1 MKTSLPV
8 SQRLSNDDLQPE
20 KHQKWGWYSIFAF
33 WMSDVHSVGGYV
45 FAASLFALGLNGI
58 QVFISLLAGI
68 MIVMCFAN
76 LMGEPGQKA
85 GAPFPVI
92 ARMSF
97 GVFGANV
104 PAVIRGLIAVV
115 WYGIQTYLASSSF
128 IILLLYFFPAMASLQ
143 DGAFLGLSYLGWV
156 GFSAMWVL
164 QAIVF
169 MFGMDM
175 IRKVIDWSGPAIY
188 LAMFALC
195 IYMIQLAGWENIHFN
210 LSDTQLSGGDV
221 MVQMIIATALVAG
234 YFAGPT
240 LNFSDFSR
248 YCVSYKQLKVGNWLG
263 LPLNFVLFSL
273 FSVVIVSA
281 SIPVFGEMITD
292 PVETVKRLDSGM
304 ITVLGALTFIFATV
318 GINIVAN
325 FVAPAFDFSNVSPQK
340 ISFKT
345 GGFIAAVGSIL
356 LTPWNLFSNP
366 EVIHYTVDVLA
377 AMIGP
382 LYGILIVDYYW
393 IKKRHIDVDALYT
406 ESPQGAYWY
415 HNGVNMQ
422 AVYALLLSGGL
433 AIYVTFFLSGFANYA
448 LFIGGGVAA
457 LVYPWLMTRQLRD
470 ARHANA
476 GSVRNANSV
485 SNAKPVSQTDSV
497 SKASI

>member
-1 MKTSLPV
+1 MKKELPV
-8 SQRLSNDDLQPE
+8 SPRLSNEDLAPE
-20 KHQKWGWYSIFAF
+20 KEQKWGWYSIFAF

-68 MIVMCFAN
+68 SIVLVFAN
-76 LMGEPGQKA
+76 LMGKPGQKA
-85 GAPFPVI
+85 GVPFPVV

-97 GVFGANV
+97 GVFGANI
-104 PAVIRGLIAVV
+104 PAVIRGIIAVV

-128 IILLLYFFPAMASLQ
+128 IILLLYFFPSMESLAN
-143 DGAFLGLSYLGWV
+143 DSFLGLSYLGWV
-156 GFSAMWVL
+156 GFSSMWVL

-169 MFGMDM
+169 MFGMDL

-188 LAMFALC
+188 IAMFALC
-195 IYMIQLAGWENIHFN
+195 AYMINLAGWENISFN
-210 LSDTQLSGGDV
+210 LGKETLVGSDAII
-221 MVQMIIATALVAG
+221 QMIIATALVAG

-248 YCVSYKQLKVGNWLG
+248 YCSSYKDLKFGNLLG
-263 LPLNFVLFSL
+263 LPLNFIVFSL

-281 SIPVFGEMITD
+281 SIPVFGEMIVD
-292 PVETVKRLDSGM
+292 PVETVKRLDSGL

-340 ISFKT
+340 ISFKM
-345 GGFIAAVGSIL
+345 GGFIAAFGSIL
-356 LTPWNLFSNP
+356 LTPWNLFNNP

-382 LYGILIVDYYW
+382 LYGIIIVDYF
-393 IKKRHIDVDALYT
+393 IVKKGQIDIPSLYT
-406 ESPQGAYWY
+406 ESPQGQYWY
-415 HNGVNMQ
+415 KNGVNMNS
-422 AVYALLLSGGL
+422 VYALVIASVA
-433 AIYVTFFLSGFANYA
+433 AIIATFFVTELANYA
-448 LFIGGGVAA
+448 LFIGG
-457 LVYPWLMTRQLRD
+457 LVSAVVYKQLMQ
-470 ARHANA
+470 
-476 GSVRNANSV
+476 
-485 SNAKPVSQTDSV
+485 KKMFWV
-497 SKASI
+497 SKAALAKQQ

>member
-1 MKTSLPV
+1 MKTELPV
-8 SQRLSNDDLQPE
+8 SPRLSNKDLAPE
-20 KHQKWGWYSIFAF
+20 EKKEWGWYSIFAF

-68 MIVMCFAN
+68 SIVLLFAN
-76 LMGEPGQKA
+76 LMGKPGQKA
-85 GAPFPVI
+85 GVPFPVV

-97 GVFGANV
+97 GVFGANI

-128 IILLLYFFPAMASLQ
+128 IILLLYFFPQTETLAN
-143 DGAFLGLSYLGWV
+143 GHFLGLSYLGWV

-169 MFGMDM
+169 MFGMKM

-195 IYMIQLAGWENIHFN
+195 GYMINLAGWENISFN
-210 LSDTQLSGGDV
+210 LGKESLVGTEAIL
-221 MVQMIIATALVAG
+221 QMIVATALVAG

-248 YCVSYKQLKVGNWLG
+248 YCGSYKQLKIGNLLG
-263 LPLNFVLFSL
+263 LPVNFILFSL
-273 FSVVIVSA
+273 FSVIIVSA
-281 SIPVFGEMITD
+281 SIPVFGEMIVD

-304 ITVLGALTFIFATV
+304 ITVLGALTFFFATV

-345 GGFIAAVGSIL
+345 GGFIAAFGSVL
-356 LTPWNLFSNP
+356 LTPWNLFNNP

-382 LYGILIVDYYW
+382 LYGIIIVDYFF
-393 IKKRHIDVDALYT
+393 IKKEKIDVPSLYT
-406 ESPQGAYWY
+406 ESPQGLYWY
-415 HNGVNMQ
+415 KDGINMNS
-422 AVYALLLSGGL
+422 VYALAIASMAAILS
-433 AIYVTFFLSGFANYA
+433 TFFITELANYA
-448 LFIGGGVAA
+448 LFIGGFVSAF
-457 LVYPWLMTRQLRD
+457 VYKFLMQKRLSW
-470 ARHANA
+470 A
-476 GSVRNANSV
+476 GQSTF
-485 SNAKPVSQTDSV
+485 AKQS
-497 SKASI
+497 

>member
-1 MKTSLPV
+1 MKKELPV
-8 SQRLSNDDLQPE
+8 SPRLSNEDLAPE
-20 KHQKWGWYSIFAF
+20 KEQKWGWYSIFAF

-68 MIVMCFAN
+68 SIVLVFAN
-76 LMGEPGQKA
+76 LMGKPGQKA
-85 GAPFPVI
+85 GVPFPVV

-97 GVFGANV
+97 GVFGANI
-104 PAVIRGLIAVV
+104 PAVIRGIIAVV

-128 IILLLYFFPAMASLQ
+128 IILLLYFFPSMESLAN
-143 DGAFLGLSYLGWV
+143 DSFLGLSYLGWV
-156 GFSAMWVL
+156 GFSSMWVL

-188 LAMFALC
+188 IAMFALC
-195 IYMIQLAGWENIHFN
+195 AYMINLAGWENISFN
-210 LSDTQLSGGDV
+210 LGKETLVGSEAII
-221 MVQMIIATALVAG
+221 QMIIATALVAG

-248 YCVSYKQLKVGNWLG
+248 YCSSYKDLKIGNLLG
-263 LPLNFVLFSL
+263 LPLNFIVFSL

-281 SIPVFGEMITD
+281 SIPVFGEMIVD
-292 PVETVKRLDSGM
+292 PVETVKRLDSGL

-340 ISFKT
+340 ISFKM
-345 GGFIAAVGSIL
+345 GGFIAAFGSIL
-356 LTPWNLFSNP
+356 LTPWNLFNNP

-382 LYGILIVDYYW
+382 LYGIIIVDYF
-393 IKKRHIDVDALYT
+393 IVKKGQIDVPSLYT
-406 ESPQGAYWY
+406 ESPQGLYWY
-415 HNGVNMQ
+415 KNGVNMNS
-422 AVYALLLSGGL
+422 VYALVIASVA
-433 AIYVTFFLSGFANYA
+433 AIIATFFVTELANYA
-448 LFIGGGVAA
+448 LFIGGLISAI
-457 LVYPWLMTRQLRD
+457 VYKQLMQKKLFW
-470 ARHANA
+470 
-476 GSVRNANSV
+476 
-485 SNAKPVSQTDSV
+485 V
-497 SKASI
+497 SKSALAKQQ

>member
-1 MKTSLPV
+1 MKKELPV
-8 SQRLSNDDLQPE
+8 SPRLSNEDLAPE
-20 KHQKWGWYSIFAF
+20 KEQKWGWYSIFAF

-68 MIVMCFAN
+68 SIVLVFAN
-76 LMGEPGQKA
+76 LMGKPGQKA
-85 GAPFPVI
+85 GVPFPVV

-97 GVFGANV
+97 GVFGANI
-104 PAVIRGLIAVV
+104 PAVIRGIIAVV

-128 IILLLYFFPAMASLQ
+128 IILLLYFFPSMESLAN
-143 DGAFLGLSYLGWV
+143 DSFLGLSYLGWV
-156 GFSAMWVL
+156 GFSSMWVL

-188 LAMFALC
+188 IAMFALC
-195 IYMIQLAGWENIHFN
+195 AYMINLAGWENISFN
-210 LSDTQLSGGDV
+210 LGKETLVGSEAII
-221 MVQMIIATALVAG
+221 QMIIATALVAG

-248 YCVSYKQLKVGNWLG
+248 YCTSYKDLKLGNLLG
-263 LPLNFVLFSL
+263 LPLNFIVFSL

-281 SIPVFGEMITD
+281 SIPVFGEMIVD
-292 PVETVKRLDSGM
+292 PVETVKRLDSGL

-340 ISFKT
+340 ISFKM
-345 GGFIAAVGSIL
+345 GGFIAAFSSIL
-356 LTPWNLFSNP
+356 LTPWNLFNNP

-382 LYGILIVDYYW
+382 LYGIIIVDYF
-393 IKKRHIDVDALYT
+393 IVKKGQIDVPSLYT
-406 ESPQGAYWY
+406 ESPQGQYWY
-415 HNGVNMQ
+415 KNGVNMNS
-422 AVYALLLSGGL
+422 VYALVIASVA
-433 AIYVTFFLSGFANYA
+433 AIIATFFVTELANYA
-448 LFIGGGVAA
+448 LFIGGFVSAI
-457 LVYPWLMTRQLRD
+457 VYKQLMQKKLFW
-470 ARHANA
+470 
-476 GSVRNANSV
+476 
-485 SNAKPVSQTDSV
+485 V
-497 SKASI
+497 SKAALAKQQ

>member
-1 MKTSLPV
+1 MKKELPV
-8 SQRLSNDDLQPE
+8 SPRLSNEDLAPE
-20 KHQKWGWYSIFAF
+20 KEQKWGWYSIFAF

-68 MIVMCFAN
+68 SIVLVFAN
-76 LMGEPGQKA
+76 LMGKPGQKA
-85 GAPFPVI
+85 GVPFPVV

-97 GVFGANV
+97 GVFGANI
-104 PAVIRGLIAVV
+104 PAVIRGIIAVV

-128 IILLLYFFPAMASLQ
+128 IILLLYFFPSMESLAN
-143 DGAFLGLSYLGWV
+143 DSFLGLSYLGWV
-156 GFSAMWVL
+156 GFSSMWVL

-188 LAMFALC
+188 IAMFALC
-195 IYMIQLAGWENIHFN
+195 AYMINLAGWENISFN
-210 LSDTQLSGGDV
+210 LGKETLVGSEAII
-221 MVQMIIATALVAG
+221 QMIIATALVAG

-248 YCVSYKQLKVGNWLG
+248 YCTSYKDLKFGNLLG
-263 LPLNFVLFSL
+263 LPLNFIVFSL

-281 SIPVFGEMITD
+281 SIPVFGEMIVD
-292 PVETVKRLDSGM
+292 PVETVKRLDSGL

-340 ISFKT
+340 ISFKM
-345 GGFIAAVGSIL
+345 GGFIAAFGSIL
-356 LTPWNLFSNP
+356 LTPWNLFNNP

-382 LYGILIVDYYW
+382 LYGIIIVDYF
-393 IKKRHIDVDALYT
+393 IVKKGQIDVPSLYT
-406 ESPQGAYWY
+406 ESPQGQYWY
-415 HNGVNMQ
+415 KNGVNMNS
-422 AVYALLLSGGL
+422 VYALVIASVA
-433 AIYVTFFLSGFANYA
+433 AIIATFFVTELANYA
-448 LFIGGGVAA
+448 LFIGGFVSAI
-457 LVYPWLMTRQLRD
+457 VYKQLMQNKLFW
-470 ARHANA
+470 
-476 GSVRNANSV
+476 
-485 SNAKPVSQTDSV
+485 V
-497 SKASI
+497 SKAALAKQQ

>member
-1 MKTSLPV
+1 MMKTTQLPI
-8 SQRLSNDDLQPE
+8 SPRLSNEDLAPDTE
-20 KHQKWGWYSIFAF
+20 QKWGWYSIFAF

-68 MIVMCFAN
+68 SIVMVFAN
-76 LMGEPGQKA
+76 LMGKPGQQS

-97 GVFGANV
+97 GVFGANI

-115 WYGIQTYLASSSF
+115 WYGIQTFLASSSF
-128 IILLLYFFPAMASLQ
+128 IILLLYFFPQLSSLA
-143 DGAFLGLSYLGWV
+143 DKSFVGLSYLGWI
-156 GFSAMWVL
+156 GFSAMWL
-164 QAIVF
+164 MQAIVF
-169 MFGMDM
+169 MFGMTM

-188 LAMFALC
+188 IAMFALC
-195 IYMIQLAGWENIHFN
+195 LYMIDRAGWDNISFN
-210 LSDTQLSGGDV
+210 LSSHNLEGWDAIT
-221 MVQMIIATALVAG
+221 QMIIAIALVAG

-248 YCVSYKQLKVGNWLG
+248 YCGSYQKLKLGNWLG

-292 PVETVKRLDSGM
+292 PVETVKRLDSGL
-304 ITVLGALTFIFATV
+304 ITVLGAMTFIFATV

-340 ISFKT
+340 ISFKV
-345 GGFIAAVGSIL
+345 GGFIAAFGSVL
-356 LTPWNLFSNP
+356 LTPWNLFNNP
-366 EVIHYTVDVLA
+366 EVIHYTVDILA

-382 LYGILIVDYYW
+382 LYGIILVDYFL
-393 IKKRHIDVDALYT
+393 IKKGQIDVPSLYT
-406 ESPQGAYWY
+406 ESPQGQYWY
-415 HNGVNMQ
+415 ENGVNRKSI
-422 AVYALLLSGGL
+422 YALAMAGFV
-433 AIYVTFFLSGFANYA
+433 AVCATFWVTELANYA

-457 LVYPWLMTRQLRD
+457 STYRFMMESERVRV
-470 ARHANA
+470 
-476 GSVRNANSV
+476 GSLKL
-485 SNAKPVSQTDSV
+485 AKQKS
-497 SKASI
+497 

>member
-1 MKTSLPV
+1 MKKELPV
-8 SQRLSNDDLQPE
+8 SPRLSNEDLAPE
-20 KHQKWGWYSIFAF
+20 KEQKWGWYSIFAF

-68 MIVMCFAN
+68 SIVLVFAN
-76 LMGEPGQKA
+76 LMGKPGQKA
-85 GAPFPVI
+85 GVPFPVV
-92 ARMSF
+92 ARMPF
-97 GVFGANV
+97 GVFGANI
-104 PAVIRGLIAVV
+104 PAVIRGIIAVV

-128 IILLLYFFPAMASLQ
+128 IILLLYFFPSMESLAN
-143 DGAFLGLSYLGWV
+143 DSFLGLSYLGWV
-156 GFSAMWVL
+156 GFSSMWVL

-188 LAMFALC
+188 IAMFALC
-195 IYMIQLAGWENIHFN
+195 AYMINLAGWENISFN
-210 LSDTQLSGGDV
+210 LGKETLVGSEAII
-221 MVQMIIATALVAG
+221 QMIIATALVAG

-248 YCVSYKQLKVGNWLG
+248 YCTSYKDLKLGNLLG
-263 LPLNFVLFSL
+263 LPLNFIVFSL

-281 SIPVFGEMITD
+281 SIPVFGEMIVD
-292 PVETVKRLDSGM
+292 PVETVKRLDSGL

-340 ISFKT
+340 ISFKM
-345 GGFIAAVGSIL
+345 GGFIAAFGSIL
-356 LTPWNLFSNP
+356 LTPWNLFNNP

-382 LYGILIVDYYW
+382 LYGIIIVDYF
-393 IKKRHIDVDALYT
+393 IVKKGQIDVPSLYT
-406 ESPQGAYWY
+406 ESPQGQYWY
-415 HNGVNMQ
+415 KNGVNMNS
-422 AVYALLLSGGL
+422 VYALVIASVA
-433 AIYVTFFLSGFANYA
+433 AIIATFFVTELANYA
-448 LFIGGGVAA
+448 LFIGGFVSAI
-457 LVYPWLMTRQLRD
+457 VYKQLMQKKLFW
-470 ARHANA
+470 
-476 GSVRNANSV
+476 
-485 SNAKPVSQTDSV
+485 V
-497 SKASI
+497 SKAALAKQQ

>member
-1 MKTSLPV
+1 MKKELPV
-8 SQRLSNDDLQPE
+8 SPRLSNEDLAPE
-20 KHQKWGWYSIFAF
+20 KEQKWGWYSIFAF

-68 MIVMCFAN
+68 SIVLVFAN
-76 LMGEPGQKA
+76 LMGKPGQKA
-85 GAPFPVI
+85 GVPFPVV

-97 GVFGANV
+97 GVFGANI
-104 PAVIRGLIAVV
+104 PAVIRGIIAVV

-128 IILLLYFFPAMASLQ
+128 IILLLYFFPSMESLAN
-143 DGAFLGLSYLGWV
+143 DSFLGLSYLGWV
-156 GFSAMWVL
+156 GFSSMWVL

-188 LAMFALC
+188 IAMFALC
-195 IYMIQLAGWENIHFN
+195 AYMINLAGWENISFN
-210 LSDTQLSGGDV
+210 LGKETLVGSEAII
-221 MVQMIIATALVAG
+221 QMIIATALVAG

-248 YCVSYKQLKVGNWLG
+248 YCTSYKDLKIGNLLG
-263 LPLNFVLFSL
+263 LPLNFIVFSL

-281 SIPVFGEMITD
+281 SIPVFGEMIVD
-292 PVETVKRLDSGM
+292 PVETVKRLDSGL

-340 ISFKT
+340 ISFKM
-345 GGFIAAVGSIL
+345 GGFIAAFGSIL
-356 LTPWNLFSNP
+356 LTPWNLFNNP

-382 LYGILIVDYYW
+382 LYGIIIVDYF
-393 IKKRHIDVDALYT
+393 IVKKGQIDVPSLYT
-406 ESPQGAYWY
+406 ESPQGQYWY
-415 HNGVNMQ
+415 KNGVNMNS
-422 AVYALLLSGGL
+422 VYALVIASVA
-433 AIYVTFFLSGFANYA
+433 AIIATFFVTELANYA
-448 LFIGGGVAA
+448 LFIGGLISAI
-457 LVYPWLMTRQLRD
+457 VYKQLMQ
-470 ARHANA
+470 
-476 GSVRNANSV
+476 S
-485 SNAKPVSQTDSV
+485 KWFCV
-497 SKASI
+497 SKSTLAKQQ

>member
-1 MKTSLPV
+1 MSDKLSI
-8 SQRLSNDDLQPE
+8 SSRLSNEDLLPE
-20 KHQKWGWYSIFAF
+20 KDQKWGWYSIFAF

-68 MIVMCFAN
+68 SIVLLFAN
-76 LMGEPGQKA
+76 LMGKPGQKS

-97 GVFGANV
+97 GVFGANI

-115 WYGIQTYLASSSF
+115 WYGIQTYLASSAF
-128 IILLLYFFPAMASLQ
+128 IILILYFFPSAASL
-143 DGAFLGLSYLGWV
+143 ANAEFLGLSYLGWV
-156 GFSAMWVL
+156 GFTSMWVL
-164 QAIVF
+164 QAIIF

-188 LAMFALC
+188 IAMFALC
-195 IYMIQLAGWENIHFN
+195 IYLVNLAGWENISFN
-210 LSDTQLSGGDV
+210 LSSEKLIGWDAII
-221 MVQMIIATALVAG
+221 QMIVATCLVAG

-248 YCVSYKQLKVGNWLG
+248 YCVSYKQLKFGNLLG
-263 LPLNFVLFSL
+263 LPVNFIIFSL
-273 FSVVIVSA
+273 FSVLIVSA

-292 PVETVKRLDSGM
+292 PVETVKRLDSGL
-304 ITVLGALTFIFATV
+304 ITILGALTFIFATV

-345 GGFIAAVGSIL
+345 GGFIAAFGSVL
-356 LTPWNLFSNP
+356 LTPWNLFNNP

-377 AMIGP
+377 ALIGP
-382 LYGILIVDYYW
+382 LYGIIIVDYYF
-393 IKKRHIDVDALYT
+393 IKKGQIDIDSLYT
-406 ESPQGAYWY
+406 ESSKGIYWY
-415 HNGVNMQ
+415 QNGFNMKSI
-422 AVYALLLSGGL
+422 YALLIAGLL
-433 AIYVTFFLSGFANYA
+433 AIYATFFIDGLANYA
-448 LFIGGGVAA
+448 IFIGGFTAAFSYRVLMAKEKNVAYEVQTTLA
-457 LVYPWLMTRQLRD
+457 KQL
-470 ARHANA
+470 
-476 GSVRNANSV
+476 
-485 SNAKPVSQTDSV
+485 
-497 SKASI
+497 

>member
-1 MKTSLPV
+1 MKKELPV
-8 SQRLSNDDLQPE
+8 SPRLSNADLAPE
-20 KHQKWGWYSIFAF
+20 KEQKWGWYSIFAF

-68 MIVMCFAN
+68 SIVLVFAN
-76 LMGEPGQKA
+76 LMGKPGQKA
-85 GAPFPVI
+85 GVPFPVV

-97 GVFGANV
+97 GVFGANI
-104 PAVIRGLIAVV
+104 PAVIRGIIAVV

-128 IILLLYFFPAMASLQ
+128 IILLLYFFPSIEHLANDS
-143 DGAFLGLSYLGWV
+143 FLGLSYLGWV
-156 GFSAMWVL
+156 GFSSMWIL

-188 LAMFALC
+188 IAMFALC
-195 IYMIQLAGWENIHFN
+195 AYMINLAGWANISFN
-210 LSDTQLSGGDV
+210 LGKETLVGSDAI
-221 MVQMIIATALVAG
+221 VQMLIATALVAG

-248 YCVSYKQLKVGNWLG
+248 YCTSYKALKFGNLLG
-263 LPLNFVLFSL
+263 LPLNFIVFSL

-281 SIPVFGEMITD
+281 SIPVFGEMIVD
-292 PVETVKRLDSGM
+292 PVETVKRLDSGL

-340 ISFKT
+340 ISFKM
-345 GGFIAAVGSIL
+345 GGFIAAFGSIL
-356 LTPWNLFSNP
+356 LTPWNLFNNP

-382 LYGILIVDYYW
+382 LYGIIIVDYF
-393 IKKRHIDVDALYT
+393 IVKKGEIDIPSLYT
-406 ESPQGAYWY
+406 ESPQGQYWY
-415 HNGVNMQ
+415 KNGVNMNS
-422 AVYALLLSGGL
+422 VYALVVASVA
-433 AIYVTFFLSGFANYA
+433 AIIATFFVTELANYA
-448 LFIGGGVAA
+448 LFIGG
-457 LVYPWLMTRQLRD
+457 LVSAFVYKQLMQNKLF
-470 ARHANA
+470 
-476 GSVRNANSV
+476 
-485 SNAKPVSQTDSV
+485 SV
-497 SKASI
+497 SKTALVKQ

>member
-1 MKTSLPV
+1 MKKELPV
-8 SQRLSNDDLQPE
+8 SPRLSNEDLAPE
-20 KHQKWGWYSIFAF
+20 KEQKWGWYSIFAF

-68 MIVMCFAN
+68 SIVLVFAN
-76 LMGEPGQKA
+76 LMGKPGQKA
-85 GAPFPVI
+85 GVPFPVV

-97 GVFGANV
+97 GVFGANI
-104 PAVIRGLIAVV
+104 PAVIRGIIAVV

-128 IILLLYFFPAMASLQ
+128 IILLLYFFPSMESLAN
-143 DGAFLGLSYLGWV
+143 DSFLGLSYLGWV
-156 GFSAMWVL
+156 GFSSMWVL

-188 LAMFALC
+188 IAMFALC
-195 IYMIQLAGWENIHFN
+195 AYMINLAGWENISFN
-210 LSDTQLSGGDV
+210 LGKETLVGSEAII
-221 MVQMIIATALVAG
+221 QMIIATALVAG

-248 YCVSYKQLKVGNWLG
+248 YCTSYKDLKLGNLLG
-263 LPLNFVLFSL
+263 LPLNFIVFSL

-281 SIPVFGEMITD
+281 SIPVFGEMIVD
-292 PVETVKRLDSGM
+292 PVETVKRLDSGL

-340 ISFKT
+340 ISFKM
-345 GGFIAAVGSIL
+345 GGFIAAFGSIL
-356 LTPWNLFSNP
+356 LTPWNLFNNP

-382 LYGILIVDYYW
+382 LYGIIIVDYF
-393 IKKRHIDVDALYT
+393 IMKKGQIDVPSLYT
-406 ESPQGAYWY
+406 ESPQGQYWY
-415 HNGVNMQ
+415 KNGVNMNS
-422 AVYALLLSGGL
+422 VYALVIASVA
-433 AIYVTFFLSGFANYA
+433 AIIATFFVTELANYA
-448 LFIGGGVAA
+448 LFIGGFVSAI
-457 LVYPWLMTRQLRD
+457 VYKQLMQKKLFW
-470 ARHANA
+470 
-476 GSVRNANSV
+476 
-485 SNAKPVSQTDSV
+485 V
-497 SKASI
+497 SKAALAKQQ

>member
-1 MKTSLPV
+1 MEKELPI
-8 SQRLSNDDLQPE
+8 SPRLSNADLAPE
-20 KHQKWGWYSIFAF
+20 KDQKWGWYSIFAF

-58 QVFISLLAGI
+58 QVFISLLLGI
-68 MIVMCFAN
+68 SIVLVFAN
-76 LMGEPGQKA
+76 LMGKPGQKA
-85 GAPFPVI
+85 GVPFPVV

-97 GVFGANV
+97 GVFGANI
-104 PAVIRGLIAVV
+104 PAVIRGIIAVV

-128 IILLLYFFPAMASLQ
+128 IILLLYFFPSMEYLANDS
-143 DGAFLGLSYLGWV
+143 FLGLSYLGWV
-156 GFSAMWVL
+156 GFSSMWVI

-188 LAMFALC
+188 IAMFALC
-195 IYMIQLAGWENIHFN
+195 AYMINLAGWENISFN
-210 LSDTQLSGGDV
+210 LGKESLVGSDAII
-221 MVQMIIATALVAG
+221 QMIVATALVAG

-248 YCVSYKQLKVGNWLG
+248 YCTSYKDLKFGNLLG
-263 LPLNFVLFSL
+263 LPVNFILFSL

-281 SIPVFGEMITD
+281 SIPVFGEMIVD
-292 PVETVKRLDSGM
+292 PVETVKRLDSGL

-340 ISFKT
+340 ISFKM
-345 GGFIAAVGSIL
+345 GGFVAAFGSIL
-356 LTPWNLFSNP
+356 LTPWNLFNNP

-382 LYGILIVDYYW
+382 LYGIIIVDYF
-393 IKKRHIDVDALYT
+393 IVKKGQIDVPSLYT
-406 ESPQGAYWY
+406 ESPQGQYWY
-415 HNGVNMQ
+415 KNGVNMNS
-422 AVYALLLSGGL
+422 VYALVIASVA
-433 AIYVTFFLSGFANYA
+433 AIIATFLVTELANYA
-448 LFIGGGVAA
+448 LFIGGFVSAI
-457 LVYPWLMTRQLRD
+457 VYKQLMQRRLFW
-470 ARHANA
+470 
-476 GSVRNANSV
+476 
-485 SNAKPVSQTDSV
+485 V
-497 SKASI
+497 SKTALAKQ

>member
-1 MKTSLPV
+1 MKKELPV
-8 SQRLSNDDLQPE
+8 SPRLSNADLAPE
-20 KHQKWGWYSIFAF
+20 KDQKWGWYSIFAF

-68 MIVMCFAN
+68 SIVLVFAN
-76 LMGEPGQKA
+76 LMGKPGQKA
-85 GAPFPVI
+85 GVPFPVV

-97 GVFGANV
+97 GVFGANI
-104 PAVIRGLIAVV
+104 PAVIRGIIAVV

-128 IILLLYFFPAMASLQ
+128 IILLLYFFPSMESLAN
-143 DGAFLGLSYLGWV
+143 DSFIGLSYLGWV
-156 GFSAMWVL
+156 GFSSMWIL

-188 LAMFALC
+188 IAMFALC
-195 IYMIQLAGWENIHFN
+195 AYMINLAGWDNISFN
-210 LSDTQLSGGDV
+210 LGKETLVGSDAI
-221 MVQMIIATALVAG
+221 VQMVIATALVAG

-248 YCVSYKQLKVGNWLG
+248 YCTSYKDLKFGNLLG
-263 LPLNFVLFSL
+263 LPVNFIVFSL

-281 SIPVFGEMITD
+281 SIPVFGEMIVD
-292 PVETVKRLDSGM
+292 PVETVKRLDSGL

-340 ISFKT
+340 ISFKM
-345 GGFIAAVGSIL
+345 GGFVAAFGSIL
-356 LTPWNLFSNP
+356 LTPWNLFNNP

-382 LYGILIVDYYW
+382 LYGIIIVDYF
-393 IKKRHIDVDALYT
+393 IVKKGDIHVPSLYT
-406 ESPQGAYWY
+406 ESPQGQYWY
-415 HNGVNMQ
+415 KNGVNMNS
-422 AVYALLLSGGL
+422 VYALVIASIA
-433 AIYVTFFLSGFANYA
+433 AIIATFFVTELANYA
-448 LFIGGGVAA
+448 LFIGG
-457 LVYPWLMTRQLRD
+457 LVSAIVYKLLMEKRL
-470 ARHANA
+470 
-476 GSVRNANSV
+476 SW
-485 SNAKPVSQTDSV
+485 V
-497 SKASI
+497 SKAALAKQ

>member
-1 MKTSLPV
+1 MEKELPI
-8 SQRLSNDDLQPE
+8 SPRLSNADLAPE
-20 KHQKWGWYSIFAF
+20 KDQKWGWYSIFAF

-68 MIVMCFAN
+68 SIVLVFAN
-76 LMGEPGQKA
+76 LMGKPGQKA
-85 GAPFPVI
+85 GVPFPVV

-97 GVFGANV
+97 GVFGANI
-104 PAVIRGLIAVV
+104 PAVIRGIIAVV

-128 IILLLYFFPAMASLQ
+128 IILLLYFFPSMEYLANDS
-143 DGAFLGLSYLGWV
+143 FLGLSYLGWV
-156 GFSAMWVL
+156 GFSAMWVI

-188 LAMFALC
+188 IAMFALC
-195 IYMIQLAGWENIHFN
+195 AYMINLAGWENISFN
-210 LSDTQLSGGDV
+210 LGKETLVGSDAIL
-221 MVQMIIATALVAG
+221 QMIVATALVAG

-248 YCVSYKQLKVGNWLG
+248 YCTSYKDLKFGNLLG
-263 LPLNFVLFSL
+263 LPVNFIVFSL

-281 SIPVFGEMITD
+281 SIPVFGEMIVD
-292 PVETVKRLDSGM
+292 PVETVKRLDSGL

-340 ISFKT
+340 ISFKM
-345 GGFIAAVGSIL
+345 GGFVAAFGSIL
-356 LTPWNLFSNP
+356 LTPWNLFNNP

-382 LYGILIVDYYW
+382 LYGIIIVDYF
-393 IKKRHIDVDALYT
+393 IVKKGQIDVPSLYT
-406 ESPQGAYWY
+406 ESPQGQYWY
-415 HNGVNMQ
+415 KNGVNMNS
-422 AVYALLLSGGL
+422 VYALVIASVA
-433 AIYVTFFLSGFANYA
+433 AIITTFFVTELANYA
-448 LFIGGGVAA
+448 LFIGGLVSAGV
-457 LVYPWLMTRQLRD
+457 YKQLMQKRWFWASKT
-470 ARHANA
+470 AF
-476 GSVRNANSV
+476 
-485 SNAKPVSQTDSV
+485 AKQ
-497 SKASI
+497 

>member
-1 MKTSLPV
+1 MKKELPV
-8 SQRLSNDDLQPE
+8 SPRLSNEDLAPE
-20 KHQKWGWYSIFAF
+20 KEQKWGWYSIFAF

-68 MIVMCFAN
+68 SIVLVFAN
-76 LMGEPGQKA
+76 LMGKPGQKA
-85 GAPFPVI
+85 GVPFPVV

-97 GVFGANV
+97 GVFGANI
-104 PAVIRGLIAVV
+104 PAVIRGIIAVV

-128 IILLLYFFPAMASLQ
+128 IILLLYFFPSMESLAN
-143 DGAFLGLSYLGWV
+143 DSFLGLSYLGWV
-156 GFSAMWVL
+156 GFSSMWVL

-188 LAMFALC
+188 IAMFALC
-195 IYMIQLAGWENIHFN
+195 AYMINLAGWENISFN
-210 LSDTQLSGGDV
+210 LGKETLVGSEAII
-221 MVQMIIATALVAG
+221 QMIIATALVAG

-248 YCVSYKQLKVGNWLG
+248 YCSSYKDLKLGNLLG
-263 LPLNFVLFSL
+263 LPLNFIVFSL

-281 SIPVFGEMITD
+281 SIPVFGEMIVD
-292 PVETVKRLDSGM
+292 PVETVKRLDSGL

-340 ISFKT
+340 ISFKM
-345 GGFIAAVGSIL
+345 GGFIAAFGSIL
-356 LTPWNLFSNP
+356 LTPWNLFNNP

-382 LYGILIVDYYW
+382 LYGIIIVDYF
-393 IKKRHIDVDALYT
+393 IVKKGQIDVPSLYT
-406 ESPQGAYWY
+406 ESPQGQYWY
-415 HNGVNMQ
+415 KNGVNMNS
-422 AVYALLLSGGL
+422 VYALVIASVA
-433 AIYVTFFLSGFANYA
+433 AIIATFFVTELANYA
-448 LFIGGGVAA
+448 LFIGGLVSAA
-457 LVYPWLMTRQLRD
+457 VYKQLMQKKLFW
-470 ARHANA
+470 
-476 GSVRNANSV
+476 
-485 SNAKPVSQTDSV
+485 V
-497 SKASI
+497 SKAALAKQQ

>member
-1 MKTSLPV
+1 MKENLPV
-8 SQRLSNDDLQPE
+8 SPRLSNEDLKPDTE
-20 KHQKWGWYSIFAF
+20 QKWGWYSIFAF

-45 FAASLFALGLNGI
+45 FAASLFALGLDGI
-58 QVFISLLAGI
+58 QVFISLLVGI
-68 MIVMCFAN
+68 SIVMVFAN
-76 LMGEPGQKA
+76 LMGKPGQKA

-97 GVFGANV
+97 GVFGANI

-115 WYGIQTYLASSSF
+115 WYGIQTFLASSSF
-128 IILLLYFFPAMASLQ
+128 IILILYFFPSMESLAN
-143 DGAFLGLSYLGWV
+143 DEFLGLSYLGWI
-156 GFSAMWVL
+156 GFSSMWLL
-164 QAIVF
+164 QGIVF
-169 MFGMDM
+169 MFGIDM
-175 IRKVIDWSGPAIY
+175 IRKVIDWSGPAVY
-188 LAMFALC
+188 VAMLALC
-195 IYMIQLAGWENIHFN
+195 IYMIDLAGWENIKFS
-210 LSDTQLSGGDV
+210 LDDKTLSGMDAIT
-221 MVQMIIATALVAG
+221 QMLIAIALVAG

-248 YCVSYKQLKVGNWLG
+248 YCNSYKQLKFGNLLG

-292 PVETVKRLDSGM
+292 PIETVKRLDSGM

-345 GGFIAAVGSIL
+345 GGFIAALGSIFL
-356 LTPWNLFSNP
+356 MPWNLFNNP

-382 LYGILIVDYYW
+382 LYGIIIVDYFF
-393 IKKRHIDVDALYT
+393 IKKSQIDIASLYT
-406 ESPQGAYWY
+406 DSDKGLYWY
-415 HNGVNMQ
+415 DNGINKKS
-422 AVYALLLSGGL
+422 VYALVTAGL
-433 AIYVTFFLSGFANYA
+433 VAIFCSFVFTALANYA
-448 LFIGGGVAA
+448 LFIGGLTAA
-457 LVYPWLMTRQLRD
+457 LLYRYLMKEERATLLE
-470 ARHANA
+470 
-476 GSVRNANSV
+476 
-485 SNAKPVSQTDSV
+485 SQIKES
-497 SKASI
+497 